1 MKVGKQNR
9 WSGRGAHRTFVLVP
23 SIFVADFGI
32 STTLGVMERD
42 GVGRSLALGVL
53 AVAAFSSLAGLSLP
67 VAERKPSLSAVVILF
82 SLLIAHSALYWFGA
96 RFRVRFGI
104 ARYVAAQVIL
114 VFAASFPG
122 GLFPVGIALYIA
134 LTAQTMLL
142 AEKKWGSVPITLGA
156 IVIFAANAVAAR
168 DLYQGATAG
177 LLLAATGIVSHAIAG
192 LISRRSQPAV
202 PKEGASTPPPR
213 SVDSFDL
220 TTRELEV
227 LRAIASGAR
236 SSQIAADLRITER
249 TVKAH
254 LASIYQKLGVKSR
267 AAAVALAV
275 QQELV

>member
-1 MKVGKQNR
+1 
-9 WSGRGAHRTFVLVP
+9 
-23 SIFVADFGI
+23 
-32 STTLGVMERD
+32 MERD

-67 VAERKPSLSAVVILF
+67 VAERKPSVATVVLLF
-82 SLLIAHSALYWFGA
+82 TLLVAHSALYWFGA
-96 RFRVRFGI
+96 RFRHRFGI
-104 ARYVAAQVIL
+104 ARYVAMQVIL

-134 LTAQTMLL
+134 LAAQTVLL
-142 AEKKWGSVPITLGA
+142 AEKKWGAVPITLGA

-177 LLLAATGIVSHAIAG
+177 LLLAATGVVTHAIAG
-192 LISRRSQPAV
+192 LISRRSQSAV
-202 PKEGASTPPPR
+202 KSEGVTKPR
-213 SVDSFDL
+213 PHLGDSFDL
-220 TTRELEV
+220 TARELEV
-227 LRAIASGAR
+227 LRAIASGAK

-267 AAAVALAV
+267 TAAVALAV
-275 QQELV
+275 QLKLV

>member
-1 MKVGKQNR
+1 
-9 WSGRGAHRTFVLVP
+9 
-23 SIFVADFGI
+23 
-32 STTLGVMERD
+32 MERD
-42 GVGRSLALGVL
+42 GVGRTLAVGVL

-67 VAERKPSLSAVVILF
+67 VVERKPSVAAVVFLF
-82 SLLIAHSALYWFGA
+82 FLLIAHSALYWFGA
-96 RFRVRFGI
+96 RVRDRFGI
-104 ARYVAAQVIL
+104 GRYVAVQVVL
-114 VFAASFPG
+114 VFAASFLG

-134 LTAQTMLL
+134 LAAQTVLL
-142 AEKKWGSVPITLGA
+142 AEKKWGAVPITLGA

-177 LLLAATGIVSHAIAG
+177 LLLAATGIVTRAIAG
-192 LISRRSQPAV
+192 LISRRSQSAIEAERAP
-202 PKEGASTPPPR
+202 EPPPR
-213 SVDSFDL
+213 VGDSFDL
-220 TTRELEV
+220 TARELEV

-236 SSQIAADLRITER
+236 SSQIAMDLRITER

>member
-1 MKVGKQNR
+1 
-9 WSGRGAHRTFVLVP
+9 
-23 SIFVADFGI
+23 
-32 STTLGVMERD
+32 MERD

-67 VAERKPSLSAVVILF
+67 VVERKPSIAAVVFLF
-82 SLLIAHSALYWFGA
+82 LLLIAHSALYWFGA
-96 RFRVRFGI
+96 RFRLRFGI
-104 ARYVAAQVIL
+104 ARYVALQVVM

-134 LTAQTMLL
+134 LAAQTVLL
-142 AEKKWGSVPITLGA
+142 AEKKWGAVPITLGA
-156 IVIFAANAVAAR
+156 IVIFAANGVAAR

-177 LLLAATGIVSHAIAG
+177 LLLAATGVVTHAIAG
-192 LISRRSQPAV
+192 LLSRRSQSAAAN
-202 PKEGASTPPPR
+202 EGAPKPPPR
-213 SVDSFDL
+213 SGDSFDL
-220 TTRELEV
+220 TARELEV

-236 SSQIAADLRITER
+236 SSQIALDLRITER

-267 AAAVALAV
+267 AAAVAMAV